1 MINRVI
7 AIPRQARKMLNV
19 DRLIWDSGFLGLS
32 VGRATLDGPGVS
44 LAEVRGLLE
53 RESLDL
59 LYVSCL
65 APLPTELDRFHIV
78 DQVRYSGSVLPIQPT
93 RFGQNDPRIS
103 EHPLDEADESL
114 FQRTLEAGWSSRFQL
129 DRNFS
134 HGKFEQLY
142 RIWINRSC
150 LREIAD
156 KVFWILDGSDVSGFI
171 TAKVDGKVCRIGL
184 IAVAA
189 NCQGQGLGKALMWS
203 TAQFAQDRGCS
214 TLEVVTQA
222 VNHAA
227 IRLYESFGLSRVE
240 TRHWY
245 HFWRSELG

>member
-1 MINRVI
+1 MINRAL
-7 AIPRQARKMLNV
+7 AIPRQTLSMVQIDKLV
-19 DRLIWDSGFLGLS
+19 WDSDFFGLS
-32 VGRATLDGPGVS
+32 VGRATLGCSDIS
-44 LAEVRGLLE
+44 LAEVRELLD

-59 LYVSCL
+59 LYVSCQV
-65 APLPTELDRFHIV
+65 PLPTELDRFHIV
-78 DQVRYSGSVLPIQPT
+78 EQFSYSGSLLTIHPA

-129 DRNFS
+129 DRNLS
-134 HGKFEQLY
+134 RGKFEQLY

-189 NCQGQGLGKALMWS
+189 NCQGQGLGKALMRS
-203 TAQFAQDRGCS
+203 TAHFARDRGCS

>member
-1 MINRVI
+1 
-7 AIPRQARKMLNV
+7 MLNI
-19 DRLIWDSGFLGLS
+19 DRLIWDSDFLGVS
-32 VGRATLDGPGVS
+32 VGRVVLDGQGIS
-44 LAEVRGLLE
+44 LAEVRELLDQKG
-53 RESLDL
+53 LDL

-65 APLPTELDRFHIV
+65 TPLLTELDRFHV
-78 DQVRYSGSVLPIQPT
+78 VEQVRYSGSLLTIQPT
-93 RFGQNDPRIS
+93 HYGQYDPRIS
-103 EHPLDEADESL
+103 EHPLAEADESL

-134 HGKFEQLY
+134 RGKFEQLY
-142 RIWINRSC
+142 RIWIDRSC
-150 LREIAD
+150 LGEIAD
-156 KVFWILDGSDVSGFI
+156 KVFWILNGTDVSGFI
-171 TAKVDGKVCRIGL
+171 TAKIDGEVCRIGL

-203 TAQFAQDRGCS
+203 TAQFARDRGCS